1 MGNEASVPAGTSS
14 ADTTCGTRVRPTTPA
29 PQWLESTAIAA
40 EASWTQINDA
50 AGTDKPPA
58 RETSGAVDGD
68 GNLFLI
74 GGRDAKDEY
83 ADVRARRGGRVVQAG
98 AGGAAAARAERPLGG
113 GDARRPRRVR
123 RALARARLP
132 LRRPAAH
139 GDRRG
144 DARVEARRRERLP
157 DAVRPRQAHRR
168 RLRGGGR
175 AAGADARLRRLRD
188 AAAEGRGRRRRGR
201 RREEGGREEGGR
213 DGGREG
219 GGRRRSR
226 PARRPRRR
234 RRRSSAEP
242 KGPAVEMGWF
252 DETFELSMGWADG
265 YPQWRWTKLEC
276 GGGEAPSAR
285 AAHAACALPTAAA
298 ADGSTSD
305 KMIVF
310 GGRAAAGRVDDLW
323 VLTVDASTV
332 DEEDNA
338 AAAWSQPACTG
349 AWPCAR
355 SFHSPRRR
363 CARRAAA
370 RSAPSSA
377 GCRRPPSTPDELHLL
392 DVGSWSWVRLAASAA
407 APAPSPRGCAVS
419 PRRRARAPSS
429 CTEGRRSGRARGR
442 RPSTTTPTASTSAP
456 RSRRS
461 TAPRRPRPPPRGGAG
476 RGGGGG
482 GGGAGGEEG
491 KDRRGP
497 ERDDVPAARR
507 AAGGAGFAVDRLVDT
522 EPRTA
527 REHARTACYTV
538 L

>member
-29 PQWLESTAIAA
+29 PAWLESTATSA
-40 EASWTQINDA
+40 EASWTEINDA
-50 AGTDKPPA
+50 GGTDKPPA

-83 ADVRARRGGRVVQAG
+83 ADVHVRGAAGGWFKPEPAGRPPRARSGHSVVATRDGLVVFGGLSHERGYLSDVQLLTATAEGTLEWKPVVVSGFPTPCGR
-98 AGGAAAARAERPLGG
+98 
-113 GDARRPRRVR
+113 DK
-123 RALARARLP
+123 
-132 LRRPAAH
+132 H
-139 GDRRG
+139 T
-144 DARVEARRRERLP
+144 
-157 DAVRPRQAHRR
+157 AVAYE
-168 RLRGGGR
+168 
-175 AAGADARLRRLRD
+175 AAGARPARMLAFGGFGMLPPKDEDDEDEDDDEKKEGEKKEGETEDAT
-188 AAAEGRGRRRRGR
+188 
-201 RREEGGREEGGR
+201 EEGGE
-213 DGGREG
+213 
-219 GGRRRSR
+219 
-226 PARRPRRR
+226 PAEPAETAEAAEAAEP
-234 RRRSSAEP
+234 SEP

-338 AAAWSQPACTG
+338 AAAWAQPACTG

-355 SFHSPRRR
+355 SFHSLAPLRTPGGRSL
-363 CARRAAA
+363 CALFGGL
-370 RSAPSSA
+370 SASA
-377 GCRRPPSTPDELHLL
+377 EYLDELHLL

-407 APAPSPRGCAVS
+407 APAPSPRGCAVL
-419 PRRRARAPSS
+419 AP
-429 CTEGRRSGRARGR
+429 A
-442 RPSTTTPTASTSAP
+442 
-456 RSRRS
+456 
-461 TAPRRPRPPPRGGAG
+461 GAG
-476 RGGGGG
+476 ALLLYGGSSKWE
-482 GGGAGGEEG
+482 GAGATAFHDDAHGLDLGATLAAIDGAAAAAAAAVAAAPVEAEE
-491 KDRRGP
+491 
-497 ERDDVPAARR
+497 EEEEEAPAAKK
-507 AAGGAGFAVDRLVDT
+507 AKIAEGPSEVKAGESSLVSPGLVERLVAP
-522 EPRTA
+522 ESA
-527 REHARTACYTV
+527 AAQSI
-538 L
+538 